1 MQKQLFLLISFVLTS
16 CDFTSPKT
24 YLAQAKKYENKNEFK
39 EAIKILDRA
48 IAKDENYLP
57 AYINR
62 AVDKAM
68 LGDYKSAIRDYDIVL
83 QKDTNNTLALLNR
96 GKNKHRLYNYSG
108 AIEDFNKAIKTK
120 GSEAAYLEIMPNGP
134 IDSGYECSM
143 ESIRLERCVSL
154 YFIHDLKGA
163 YSDVEFCVERNFEP
177 AIALY
182 FRGIILLS
190 ANKKEAGCRD
200 LHKAL
205 AMGNPDAIQEIR
217 RYCK

>member
-1 MQKQLFLLISFVLTS
+1 MQKLLFLLISLMFFS
-16 CDFTSPKT
+16 CDFSSSKT
-24 YLAQAKKYENKNEFK
+24 YLAQAGKYENKNEFK
-39 EAIKILDRA
+39 MAIKVLDKA

-68 LGDYKSAIRDYDIVL
+68 LGDYKSAISDYDIVL

-96 GKNKHRLYNYSG
+96 GKNKHRLYNYLG

-120 GSEAAYLEIMPNGP
+120 GSEIAYLEIMPNSP
-134 IDSGYECSM
+134 IESGYECSM
-143 ESIRLERCVSL
+143 ESIRLERGISL

-163 YSDVEFCVERNFEP
+163 YSDVQFCIEKNFEP
-177 AIALY
+177 AVALY
-182 FRGIILLS
+182 FRGIISLS
-190 ANKKEAGCRD
+190 ANKKAEGCSD
-200 LHKAL
+200 LHRAL
-205 AMGNPDAIQEIR
+205 TMGNPDAAQEIR